1 MSMSISIP
9 TPIATLEHE
18 SFLDLWIQ
26 ALIKAFK
33 EPLIANYFSG
43 HSIAPK
49 HENHFYSDSYS
60 IHFPNY
66 DFLP

>member
-1 MSMSISIP
+1 MN
-9 TPIATLEHE
+9 H
-18 SFLDLWIQ
+18 FLIH

-33 EPLIANYFSG
+33 EPLIADYLSG
-43 HSIAPK
+43 CSIAPK